1 MLFSEVR
8 SILDKRF
15 VTLPQ
20 SQHRIWTVVANADK
34 TNLPLVMVHG
44 MGGGVGLWAQNI
56 DGLAEKRPVYM
67 FDLLGFGR
75 SSRPN
80 FGSSAKLV
88 EMEFVESIEEWRR
101 EMKIEKM
108 ALLGHSLGAYLV
120 SAYALK
126 YPEKIQHLF
135 LIDPW
140 GFPDKPGDSERSKRI
155 PTWARAVAK
164 VLSPFNPLA
173 VVRAAGPW
181 GKFIPCLFLFFF
193 FFKKN
198 SEEI

>member
-1 MLFSEVR
+1 
-8 SILDKRF
+8 
-15 VTLPQ
+15 
-20 SQHRIWTVVANADK
+20 
-34 TNLPLVMVHG
+34 MVHG
-44 MGGGVGLWAQNI
+44 MGGGTGLWAQNV
-56 DGLAEKRPVYM
+56 DSLAEKRPVYM

-75 SSRPN
+75 SSRPR

-88 EMEFVESIEEWRR
+88 EMEFIESIEEWRQ

-126 YPEKIQHLF
+126 YPDKIQHLF

-140 GFPDKPGDSERSKRI
+140 GFPDKPADNERSKRI

-181 GKFIPCLFLFFF
+181 GNIPFHLSLPLQIFCLDLVCNLRTPIIAFFLSDKIFVHLLLTYIHCLL
-193 FFKKN
+193 KLWLY
-198 SEEI
+198 